1 MKKGL
6 AIWIFLAAVFILPLL
21 AYSGYLFFEQKF
33 QSLPVYGKEE
43 ISNGQKI
50 QHTIDAFELINQD
63 SINKGINDWKE
74 KIVVADFFF
83 THCPVICPK
92 MTANLK
98 RVQKSFSDDDIL
110 INSFSVDP
118 QRDSIVQLKK
128 YAEKFAINS
137 VNWQLLTGDK
147 KDIYKLA
154 RNSFMIVAT
163 DGDGGPDDFIHSE
176 KLVLIDKQKRIRGYY
191 DGTSEKET
199 DQLIHDIKKLKNE
212 MSHNPPAGG

>member
-6 AIWIFLAAVFILPLL
+6 TIWIFLAAVFIVPLVV
-21 AYSGYLFFEQKF
+21 YSGYLFFEQKF
-33 QSLPVYGKEE
+33 QNLPVYGKE
-43 ISNGQKI
+43 QKVNN
-50 QHTIDAFELINQD
+50 QKKAHTIGDFELINQD
-63 SINKGINDWKE
+63 GIKKGINEWKG

-98 RVQKSFSDDDIL
+98 KVQQSFSDDEIL

-118 QRDSIVQLKK
+118 QRDSAVQLKK
-128 YAEKFAINS
+128 YAEKFKIDPS
-137 VNWQLLTGDK
+137 NWQLLTGDK

-163 DGDGGPDDFIHSE
+163 DGDGGADDFIHSE
-176 KLVLIDKQKRIRGYY
+176 KLVLIDRQKRIRGYY
-191 DGTSEKET
+191 DGTSEKEVNT
-199 DQLIHDIKKLKNE
+199 LIQDIKKLKNE
-212 MSHNPPAGG
+212 K

>member
-1 MKKGL
+1 MQKRFTIRTFIAL
-6 AIWIFLAAVFILPLL
+6 VFVVPIMV
-21 AYSGYLFFEQKF
+21 YSGYLFFEQKF
-33 QSLPVYGKEE
+33 QKPPVYGKEV
-43 ISNGQKI
+43 IINGQKK
-50 QHTIDAFELINQD
+50 QHTITAFKLINQD
-63 SINKGINDWKE
+63 GILKGTEDWNR

-98 RVQKSFSDDDIL
+98 RVQQSFSGDDIL
-110 INSFSVDP
+110 INSFSIDP
-118 QRDSIVQLKK
+118 QRDSAVQLKK
-128 YAEKFAINS
+128 YAEKFKINAA
-137 VNWQLLTGDK
+137 NWQLLTGDK

-199 DQLIHDIKKLKNE
+199 DQLIYDIKKLKNE
-212 MSHNPPAGG
+212 K

>member
-1 MKKGL
+1 MKKRLTIGY
-6 AIWIFLAAVFILPLL
+6 FLALVFILPLL

-33 QSLPVYGKEE
+33 QKQPVYGKEE
-43 ISNGQKI
+43 IINGQKI
-50 QHTIDAFELINQD
+50 QHTIASFELINQD
-63 SINKGINDWKE
+63 GIKKGIEDWDQ
-74 KIVVADFFF
+74 KIVIADFFF

-92 MTANLK
+92 MTVNLK
-98 RVQKSFSDDDIL
+98 RVQQSFSDDDIL

-118 QRDSIVQLKK
+118 QRDSAGQLKK
-128 YAEKFAINS
+128 YAEKFIINS
-137 VNWQLLTGDK
+137 ANWQLLTGDK